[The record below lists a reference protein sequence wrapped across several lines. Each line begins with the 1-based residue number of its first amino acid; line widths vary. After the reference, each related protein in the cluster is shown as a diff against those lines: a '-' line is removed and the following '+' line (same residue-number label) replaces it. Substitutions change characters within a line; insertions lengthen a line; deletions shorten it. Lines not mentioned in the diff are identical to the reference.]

1 MKVILKDSIYEMDR
15 KQFHGVLE
23 IAKKSVPKAIYA
35 VEKQGIAEMKNE
47 TYENKEELRKA
58 VSEYAKTDLRCTT
71 MRNECHMASCRY
83 NRNGICQNEDKRKEC
98 VDVSMSVLC
107 LEDFDENNNEV

>member
-1 MKVILKDSIYEMDR
+1 MAKLQTMQNLAKEVAEKALQGVTLNGLPLQDFIEKVNNAYE
-15 KQFHGVLE
+15 
-23 IAKKSVPKAIYA
+23 
-35 VEKQGIAEMKNE
+35 
-47 TYENKEELRKA
+47 
-58 VSEYAKTDLRCTT
+58 
-71 MRNECHMASCRY
+71 RNECHLASCRY